1 LTIQDS
7 IYSLQTGTAQPGI
20 HRDNVSELQIPVP
33 SLEIQQQI
41 ISQYEEKMKSIDEIK
56 NKILN
61 VENIILEC
69 NAQQKLLFYI

>member
-1 LTIQDS
+1 
-7 IYSLQTGTAQPGI
+7 LQVNKILNLAHGTAQPNI
-20 HRDNVSELQIPVP
+20 STKDIEELQIPVP
-33 SLEIQQQI
+33 SLETQQQI

>member
-1 LTIQDS
+1 MIGGGSLNKDS
-7 IYSLQTGTAQPGI
+7 LSKI
-20 HRDNVSELQIPVP
+20 QIPIP